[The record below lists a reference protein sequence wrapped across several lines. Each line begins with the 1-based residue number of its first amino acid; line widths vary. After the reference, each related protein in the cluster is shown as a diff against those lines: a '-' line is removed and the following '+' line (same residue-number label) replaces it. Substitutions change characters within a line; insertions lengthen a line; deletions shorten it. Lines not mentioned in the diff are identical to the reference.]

1 VGATLTGLGWRLAL
15 CLLLAIS
22 SGEALARRP
31 EPPAAAVTAHAV
43 SFQAPESQAAA
54 GRPEL
59 TPPSASVD
67 PSHRRSPRV
76 AKPLF
81 SPAGGNTFQGHR
93 LADRKGDKGD
103 KGDKDNRKSRGKD
116 HPALERGRGVD
127 TDRLHPAD
135 RKKLEERR
143 RRFRELPPQE
153 QRRLLEARERFRHL
167 PPEERA
173 RLREKW
179 RQLSPEERRRWRET
193 ELEPEH

>member
-1 VGATLTGLGWRLAL
+1 MRAILTGLGWRLPL
-15 CLLLAIS
+15 SLLLAIS

-43 SFQAPESQAAA
+43 SLQPPGAQAAA
-54 GRPEL
+54 GHPEL

-67 PSHRRSPRV
+67 PLRLRSPRV
-76 AKPLF
+76 TQPFF
-81 SPAGGNTFQGHR
+81 SPAGGNAFQGRR
-93 LADRKGDKGD
+93 LADRKGGKD
-103 KGDKDNRKSRGKD
+103 DKDNRKSRGKD
-116 HPALERGRGVD
+116 HQALERGRGLSE
-127 TDRLHPAD
+127 DRLHPAD

-179 RQLSPEERRRWRET
+179 RQLSPEERRRWYEVEPET
-193 ELEPEH
+193 EH